1 MRTRKNAPVTVIA
14 HRDGHISIAL
24 DKNRCSYVVASLS
37 QALCGSFD
45 VAGEHENE
53 VFRVISG
60 LAVRNITG
68 SFPVEPSREKT
79 IH

>member
-1 MRTRKNAPVTVIA
+1 MSDKRNAPVTVTA

-24 DKNRCSYVVASLS
+24 DKERCSYVVASLS

-53 VFRVISG
+53 VFRVISS

-68 SFPVEPSREKT
+68 SFPTESHQEKT

>member
-1 MRTRKNAPVTVIA
+1 MSDKRNAPVTVTA

-24 DKNRCSYVVASLS
+24 DKERCSYVVASLS

-45 VAGEHENE
+45 VAGEHEND

-68 SFPVEPSREKT
+68 RFPVEPSRERT

>member
-1 MRTRKNAPVTVIA
+1 MSDKRNAPVTVTA

-24 DKNRCSYVVASLS
+24 DKERCSYVVASLS

-45 VAGEHENE
+45 VAGEHEND

-68 SFPVEPSREKT
+68 HFPMEPSRERT